1 MYSKINLSQLI
12 ISFYFLII
20 LSCITMLLNFELL
33 IIINS
38 LVFLFSLFYFIFF
51 FRINIIFKIFIFLLI
66 LINLSTITTSWDARS
81 IWLFKTKI
89 FFYDENIFNF
99 HKHPQFSHPT
109 YPFIAPL
116 FASTF
121 VKSLK
126 FWNEIFPKIGI
137 FFLYLPP
144 LIFLSS
150 KFKKNYLYAFLSISL
165 FVQGKFF
172 INGEIDGLI
181 SIYFL
186 TSLILTYEIIFNK
199 HDQKKNI
206 IIIFFNNIILSL
218 LKFEGTVLVLLTCF
232 IFFIHF
238 IFR

>member
-1 MYSKINLSQLI
+1 MYFKINLSQLI

-38 LVFLFSLFYFIFF
+38 LVFLFTVFYLIFF

-89 FFYDENIFNF
+89 FFYEENILNF

-121 VKSLK
+121 VKSLNI
-126 FWNEIFPKIGI
+126 WNEIFPKIGI
-137 FFLYLPP
+137 FFLYLPA
-144 LIFLSS
+144 LIFISS

-165 FVQGKFF
+165 FVQGKYF
-172 INGEIDGLI
+172 IIGEIDGLI

-186 TSLILTYEIIFNK
+186 TSLILTYEIIFVK
-199 HDQKKNI
+199 HEQKK
-206 IIIFFNNIILSL
+206 IL
-218 LKFEGTVLVLLTCF
+218 
-232 IFFIHF
+232 
-238 IFR
+238 